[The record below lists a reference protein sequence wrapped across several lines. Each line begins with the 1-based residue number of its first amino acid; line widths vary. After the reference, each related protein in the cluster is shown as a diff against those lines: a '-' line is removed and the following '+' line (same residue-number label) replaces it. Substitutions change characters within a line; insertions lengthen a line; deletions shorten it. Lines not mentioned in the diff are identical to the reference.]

1 VTSTVRVVKGK
12 PAAAALRGG
21 RAVSGRRPAARAR
34 DRPRIGR
41 IGRLERGRGEGDG
54 PLAGAIVYGT
64 YGAPGIG
71 PDGCVE
77 EEVHPLDGRPV
88 YTRRVPADGW
98 DLAVARRAAEAG
110 AGAGAGRDEVAGRAP
125 ATGAAGPSSA
135 AVSVGRKR

>member
-1 VTSTVRVVKGK
+1 
-12 PAAAALRGG
+12 
-21 RAVSGRRPAARAR
+21 VSGRRPAARAR

-41 IGRLERGRGEGDG
+41 IGRLERGRGGGDG

-110 AGAGAGRDEVAGRAP
+110 AGAGRDEVAGRAP
-125 ATGAAGPSSA
+125 GGGAAGPSSA